1 MDKTILIQYDS
12 LQQEIKEVRRR
23 ISKTQEEIDKLEVV
37 KDKVKG
43 GEGGIQNFN
52 IEGFP
57 YPEYSRKKTLLYSRK
72 ATLETL
78 EMDLLE
84 MTNSVQEYIST
95 IDDSLMR
102 RILTMRFIDGM
113 TQEQIGNATGYE
125 RSWIARKIDIFLTL
139 KEAQKSHS

>member
-12 LQQEIKEVRRR
+12 LQQEIKEVQQH
-23 ISKTQEEIDKLEVV
+23 IKDTQDSIDKLSVV

-72 ATLETL
+72 ATLEAL

-84 MTNSVQEYIST
+84 MTNKVQEYINSV
-95 IDDSLMR
+95 DDSTMR
-102 RILTMRFIDGM
+102 RILTMKYIDRM
-113 TQEQIGNATGYE
+113 TQEQIGKIIGYD
-125 RSWIARKIDIFLTL
+125 RSSIAKKIDMFL
-139 KEAQKSHS
+139 AS

>member
-23 ISKTQEEIDKLEVV
+23 IAKTQEEIDKLEVV

-57 YPEYSRKKTLLYSRK
+57 YPEYSRKRTLLCSRK
-72 ATLETL
+72 ATLEDL
-78 EMDLLE
+78 EDKLLE
-84 MTNSVQEYIST
+84 MTNNVQEYIST

-102 RILTMRFIDGM
+102 RILTMKFIDCM
-113 TQEQIGNATGYE
+113 TQEQIGANIGYD
-125 RSWIARKIDIFLTL
+125 RSSIAKKIDAFL
-139 KEAQKSHS
+139 AS